1 MKIITSA
8 PTRIDLAGGTL
19 DIYPLYIFEDCAVTV
34 NIAIDLKSMI
44 EINVREDKKITVF
57 SEDIKKEIKADSLE
71 VLPDGGAQDLIVRTI
86 KFYKPKVGMD
96 ITTRNTV
103 PSGSGLGASSSLL
116 MSLSSALN
124 AISRKTSDNLD
135 LINWGA
141 NLEARSLNVPTGK
154 QDYYAAIYGGVN
166 AIWFNIEGARVE
178 SIILTSSRLK
188 ELEKSLI
195 LSYTGMPHFSGTH
208 NWDMMKL
215 YIDKNKTTRQSMG
228 KIKNIAFKMRE
239 ALLAGDIEKISYI
252 LDMEWENR
260 KCLAKGVTNKKID
273 MLMLKA
279 KKEGAL
285 ASKICGAGGG
295 GCMITIAPPEKTE
308 RVVEAL
314 KLNGAQVL
322 DFKIDFEGL
331 KVYKS

>member
-34 NIAIDLKSMI
+34 NIAIDLKSMV

-71 VLPDGGAQDLIVRTI
+71 TLPDGNAQDLIVRAI

-124 AISRKTSDNLD
+124 ALTGKTSDNINI
-135 LINWGA
+135 INWGA

-154 QDYYAAIYGGVN
+154 QDYYAAMYGGVN
-166 AIWFNIEGARVE
+166 AIWFNIEGAKVE
-178 SIILTSSRLK
+178 PMILSSSKLK

-195 LSYTGMPHFSGTH
+195 LSYTGISHFSGTH

-228 KIKNIAFKMRE
+228 RIKNIAFKMHE

-273 MLMLKA
+273 MLMSKA

-295 GCMITIAPPEKTE
+295 GCMITIAAPEKTE

-331 KVYKS
+331 KIYKS

>member
-1 MKIITSA
+1 MKITTSA

-19 DIYPLYIFEDCAVTV
+19 DIYPLYVFEDCAVTV
-34 NIAIDLKSMI
+34 NIAIDLKSVV
-44 EINVREDKKITVF
+44 EINVREDSKVSVF
-57 SEDIKKEIKADSLE
+57 SEDIKKELKSDTLDE
-71 VLPDGGAQDLIVRTI
+71 LPEGDVQDLIVRTI
-86 KFYKPKVGMD
+86 KFYRPKVGMD
-96 ITTRNTV
+96 VTTRSTV

-124 AISRKTSDNLD
+124 AITRKTSDNLD

-166 AIWFNIEGARVE
+166 AIWFNIEGTKVE
-178 SIILTSSRLK
+178 SLMLTSSRLK

-195 LSYTGMPHFSGTH
+195 LSYTGMSHFSGTH

-228 KIKNIAFKMRE
+228 KIKSIAFEMRE
-239 ALLAGDIEKISYI
+239 ALLSGDIEKVAGI
-252 LDMEWENR
+252 LDIEWENR
-260 KCLAKGVTNKKID
+260 KHLAKGVTNGKID
-273 MLMLKA
+273 ALMSKA
-279 KKEGAL
+279 KKEGAF

-295 GCMITIAPPEKTE
+295 GCMITLAPPEKTDK
-308 RVVEAL
+308 VVEAL
-314 KLNGAQVL
+314 KSNGARIL